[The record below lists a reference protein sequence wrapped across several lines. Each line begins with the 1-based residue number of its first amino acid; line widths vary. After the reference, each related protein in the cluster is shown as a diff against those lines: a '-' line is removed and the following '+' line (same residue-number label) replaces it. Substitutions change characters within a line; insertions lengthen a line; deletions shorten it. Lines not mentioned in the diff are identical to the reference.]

1 MIFFV
6 WQPRLIG
13 LRAEENNNMKLKT
26 RLTILLLAAGGLLI
40 ALDTARVVK
49 QTVFHTQPA
58 LRH

>member
-1 MIFFV
+1 
-6 WQPRLIG
+6 
-13 LRAEENNNMKLKT
+13 MKLKT

-49 QTVFHTQPA
+49 QTVFQTQPA